1 MLNSVEEEGAGG
13 GNGLSSTSDTNGI
26 VVQSETSP
34 INKKLHGEGGDVIK
48 KKNNEAKVVVPS
60 LFNVFPTLRKRGGS
74 KAATRGTRG
83 G

>member
-1 MLNSVEEEGAGG
+1 MLNSVEEEGTGG
-13 GNGLSSTSDTNGI
+13 SNGLSSTSDTNAI
-26 VVQSETSP
+26 VVQSEASP

-48 KKNNEAKVVVPS
+48 KNNEAKVVVPS
-60 LFNVFPTLRKRGGS
+60 LLNVFPTLRKRGGS